1 MSEERRVCVT
11 HRIDWPCPSCAL
23 HSAEREV
30 LEAAVAYAV
39 EHFDPHSPER
49 NMADN
54 FRCGYGPS
62 KESVVATDGLRSAV
76 RRYRALLDKAKT
88 EGKEA

>member
-30 LEAAVAYAV
+30 LEAGLALLAK
-39 EHFDPHSPER
+39 HDNPEVR
-49 NMADN
+49 AGLDSAFQLAWVHGM
-54 FRCGYGPS
+54 RYTGPTWEAELERMRTAAS
-62 KESVVATDGLRSAV
+62 
-76 RRYRALLDKAKT
+76 RYRALLD
-88 EGKEA
+88 GKEAK

>member
-30 LEAAVAYAV
+30 LEACVEEDRVWVAY
-39 EHFDPHSPER
+39 
-49 NMADN
+49 
-54 FRCGYGPS
+54 
-62 KESVVATDGLRSAV
+62 ESGGNSIGKYDTAREARIAAV
-76 RRYRALLDKAKT
+76 RRYRALLD
-88 EGKEA
+88 GKEAK